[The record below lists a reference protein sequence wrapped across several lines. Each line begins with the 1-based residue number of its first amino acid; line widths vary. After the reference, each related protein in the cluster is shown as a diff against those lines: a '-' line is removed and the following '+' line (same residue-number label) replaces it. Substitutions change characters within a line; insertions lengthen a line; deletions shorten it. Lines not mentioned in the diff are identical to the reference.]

1 MNGHIVCKRTANRTR
16 AARFATSQRR
26 ARRPLIIAL
35 LMGALALTSV
45 PAAFAATQGPG
56 GQAPADEN
64 LVTGIKSPKNAT
76 IDLFDYWIIA
86 EDTPDNNDPSNWR
99 DVGINQ
105 GHELRFSDAGR
116 YERPTSNSINAWT
129 GKSGKPYFGIVQ
141 PTLGPDGYPVLKA
154 GNIYQFQGGLRTEE
168 QSLAYLFND
177 ASVPGKRTHR
187 DVKGLVQYING
198 YYTYD
203 CTKNFAIYNAEQNKF
218 DLYKQPGV
226 KANTGS
232 KTLGQFFPF
241 ASENEVFERGASG
254 ALVPKDIDAKNP
266 VMNHYFGL
274 DLTADF
280 TQPASGMVAGKDM
293 KFEFSGD
300 DDVWVFIDGVLVG
313 DLGGVHGA
321 APLSINFKTG
331 KVKLGDARKNP
342 NQTWGGKNP
351 NQTWGGKETTLRAC
365 FEDALGKEKAAAYFK
380 EGTNAFLP
388 GSYHTLKFFYLERGN
403 TDSNMKLMF
412 NLQRVAQS
420 TIRKDD
426 QYGAPVPGAQFA
438 LYAAERTGEGE
449 SVQYTQKGDRPI

>member
-1 MNGHIVCKRTANRTR
+1 MGA
-16 AARFATSQRR
+16 
-26 ARRPLIIAL
+26 IAL

-45 PAAFAATQGPG
+45 PAALAATQGPG

-76 IDLFDYWIIA
+76 INLSDYWIIA

-129 GKSGKPYFGIVQ
+129 GTTGKPYFGIVQ

-154 GNIYQFQGGLRTEE
+154 GNIYQSKGGLTTEE

-187 DVKGLVQYING
+187 DVKGLVQYVNG

-241 ASENEVFERGASG
+241 ASENEVFERDASG

-266 VMNHYFGL
+266 LMNHYFGL

-321 APLSINFKTG
+321 ASFSINFKTG
-331 KVKLGDARKNP
+331 EVKLGDARKNP
-342 NQTWGGKNP
+342 NK
-351 NQTWGGKETTLRAC
+351 TWGGKETTLRAC
-365 FEDALGKEKAAAYFK
+365 FEEALGK
-380 EGTNAFLP
+380 
-388 GSYHTLKFFYLERGN
+388 
-403 TDSNMKLMF
+403 
-412 NLQRVAQS
+412 
-420 TIRKDD
+420 
-426 QYGAPVPGAQFA
+426 
-438 LYAAERTGEGE
+438 
-449 SVQYTQKGDRPI
+449 